1 MKTGIYF
8 QEIWETENR
17 FIIFFFLKNFYLCV
31 LAGSYVK
38 YDLQFPEVSGLL
50 LTFNSIADS

>member
-1 MKTGIYF
+1 MKTGINF
-8 QEIWETENR
+8 QEIWEKENR
-17 FIIFFFLKNFYLCV
+17 FIIFFLKNFYLCV

-50 LTFNSIADS
+50 LTFNSIAGS